1 MKSISQIISE
11 ELNSNTT
18 GVVIYNGL
26 KDRENRKRLVDPD
39 RAIRGYNWQSIGEEN
54 FSTLMPPE
62 ALTIARKRD
71 SIATIVWMS
80 NGLPIAMSIGNMIVF
95 TLRVDRKVLGSV
107 KKISSVADMAYLIV
121 NADAFSNVEIKKV
134 RTNFRQAISALNNH
148 LRTSTSLVEESRQLI
163 KIMDNPLNIGI
174 RERFESLVNEY
185 ERVMVRYLIDN
196 VIPCGDTNERVSA
209 ARTVLIDKMY
219 LVIEQFRTVI
229 AGTQMHID
237 PNTRDTD
244 NNFTLKQQ
252 YKKLNDDLLDIY
264 KAMTDVCYT
273 FIDVAP
279 VSA

>member
-11 ELNSNTT
+11 ELNSDST

-107 KKISSVADMAYLIV
+107 KKISGVADMAYLIT

-134 RTNFRQAISALNNH
+134 RTNFRQAINALNKQ
-148 LRTSTSLVEESRQLI
+148 LSGSISLVEESRQLI

-185 ERVMVRYLIDN
+185 ERVMVRYLIDC
-196 VIPCGDTNERVSA
+196 VIPCGDTNETVSA

-219 LVIEQFRTVI
+219 LVIEQFRAVI

-237 PNTRDTD
+237 PNSRDTD

-264 KAMTDVCYT
+264 KAMNDVCYT

-279 VSA
+279 VSI

>member
-1 MKSISQIISE
+1 MRSISQIISE
-11 ELNSNTT
+11 ELNSDST

-107 KKISSVADMAYLIV
+107 KKISGVADMAYLIT

-134 RTNFRQAISALNNH
+134 RTNFRQAINALNKQ
-148 LRTSTSLVEESRQLI
+148 LSGSISLVEESRQLI

-185 ERVMVRYLIDN
+185 ERVMVRYLSDC
-196 VIPCGDTNERVSA
+196 VIPCGDTNEQVSA

-279 VSA
+279 VSI

>member
-1 MKSISQIISE
+1 MRSISQIISE
-11 ELNSNTT
+11 ELNSDST

-95 TLRVDRKVLGSV
+95 TLRVDKKVLGSV
-107 KKISSVADMAYLIV
+107 KKISGVADMAYLIT

-134 RTNFRQAISALNNH
+134 RTNFRQAINALNKQ
-148 LRTSTSLVEESRQLI
+148 LSGSISLVEESRQLI

-185 ERVMVRYLIDN
+185 ERVMVRYLSDC
-196 VIPCGDTNERVSA
+196 VIPCGDTNEQVSA

-219 LVIEQFRTVI
+219 LVIEQFRAVI

-279 VSA
+279 VSI

>member
-1 MKSISQIISE
+1 MKSISQIIKE
-11 ELNSNTT
+11 ELNSDAT

-26 KDRENRKRLVDPD
+26 KDRENRKRLIDLD
-39 RAIRGYNWQSIGEEN
+39 RAIRGYSWQSIGEEN
-54 FSTLMPPE
+54 FSTLQPSE

-95 TLRVDRKVLGSV
+95 TLRVDKKVLGSV
-107 KKISSVADMAYLIV
+107 KKISGVADMAYLIT

-134 RTNFRQAISALNNH
+134 RTNFRQAINALNKQ
-148 LRTSTSLVEESRQLI
+148 LSGSISLVEESRQLI

-196 VIPCGDTNERVSA
+196 VIPCGDTNEQVSA

-219 LVIEQFRTVI
+219 LVIEQFRAVI

-279 VSA
+279 VNL

>member
-1 MKSISQIISE
+1 MRSISQIIKE
-11 ELNSNTT
+11 ELNSDTI

-54 FSTLMPPE
+54 FSILMPPE

-107 KKISSVADMAYLIV
+107 KKISGVADMAYLID

-134 RTNFRQAISALNNH
+134 RTNFRQAISALNKH
-148 LRTSTSLVEESRQLI
+148 LSDSTSLVEESRQLI
-163 KIMDNPLNIGI
+163 TIMDNPLNIGV

-209 ARTVLIDKMY
+209 ARTVLIDKMR
-219 LVIEQFRTVI
+219 LVIEQFRAVI

-273 FIDVAP
+273 FLDTAP
-279 VSA
+279 MNA

>member
-1 MKSISQIISE
+1 
-11 ELNSNTT
+11 
-18 GVVIYNGL
+18 
-26 KDRENRKRLVDPD
+26 
-39 RAIRGYNWQSIGEEN
+39 
-54 FSTLMPPE
+54 
-62 ALTIARKRD
+62 
-71 SIATIVWMS
+71 
-80 NGLPIAMSIGNMIVF
+80 
-95 TLRVDRKVLGSV
+95 
-107 KKISSVADMAYLIV
+107 MAYLIV

-134 RTNFRQAISALNNH
+134 RTNFRQAINALNKQ
-148 LRTSTSLVEESRQLI
+148 LSGSISLVEESRQLI

-196 VIPCGDTNERVSA
+196 VIPCGGTNERVSA

-229 AGTQMHID
+229 AGTQIALNPD
-237 PNTRDTD
+237 TRDTD
-244 NNFTLKQQ
+244 DNFTLKQQ

-279 VSA
+279 VSI

>member
-148 LRTSTSLVEESRQLI
+148 LRASTSLVEESRQLI

-196 VIPCGDTNERVSA
+196 VIPCGDTNEQVSA

>member
-11 ELNSNTT
+11 ELNSDTI

-107 KKISSVADMAYLIV
+107 KKISGVADMAYLIT

-134 RTNFRQAISALNNH
+134 RTNFRQAINALNKQ
-148 LRTSTSLVEESRQLI
+148 LSGSISLVEESRQLI

-196 VIPCGDTNERVSA
+196 VIPCGDTNEQVSA

-219 LVIEQFRTVI
+219 LVIEQFRAVI

>member
-1 MKSISQIISE
+1 MRSISQIIKE
-11 ELNSNTT
+11 ELNSDTT

-26 KDRENRKRLVDPD
+26 KNRENRKRLVDPD

-107 KKISSVADMAYLIV
+107 KKISGVADMAYLIT

-134 RTNFRQAISALNNH
+134 RTNFRQAINALNKQ
-148 LRTSTSLVEESRQLI
+148 LSGSISLVEESRQLI

-196 VIPCGDTNERVSA
+196 VIPCGDTNEQVSA

-219 LVIEQFRTVI
+219 LVIEQFRAVI

>member
-39 RAIRGYNWQSIGEEN
+39 RAIRSYSWQSIGEEN

-80 NGLPIAMSIGNMIVF
+80 EGLPIAMSIGNMIVF
-95 TLRVDRKVLGSV
+95 TLRVDKKVLGSV
-107 KKISSVADMAYLIV
+107 KKISGVADMAYLIS

-134 RTNFRQAISALNNH
+134 RTNFRQAISALNKH
-148 LRTSTSLVEESRQLI
+148 LSNSTSLVEESRQLI

-185 ERVMVRYLIDN
+185 ERVMVRYLIDC
-196 VIPCGDTNERVSA
+196 VIPCGDTNEQVSA

-219 LVIEQFRTVI
+219 LVIEQFRAVI

-279 VSA
+279 VSV

>member
-39 RAIRGYNWQSIGEEN
+39 RAIRSYSWQSIGEEN

-107 KKISSVADMAYLIV
+107 KKISGVADMAYLIV

-134 RTNFRQAISALNNH
+134 RTNFRQAISALNKH
-148 LRTSTSLVEESRQLI
+148 LNDSTSLVEESRQLI

-185 ERVMVRYLIDN
+185 ERVMVRYLIDC
-196 VIPCGDTNERVSA
+196 VIPCGDTNEQVSA

-219 LVIEQFRTVI
+219 LVIEQFRAVI

-279 VSA
+279 VSV

>member
-11 ELNSNTT
+11 ELNSDST

-39 RAIRGYNWQSIGEEN
+39 RAIRGYSWQSIGDEN

-80 NGLPIAMSIGNMIVF
+80 EGLPIAMSIGNMIVF
-95 TLRVDRKVLGSV
+95 TLRVDKKVLGSV
-107 KKISSVADMAYLIV
+107 KRISSVADMAYLID

-134 RTNFRQAISALNNH
+134 RTNFRQAISALNKH
-148 LRTSTSLVEESRQLI
+148 LSDSTSLVEESRQLI

-219 LVIEQFRTVI
+219 LVIEQFRAVI

-273 FIDVAP
+273 FIEPALMSV
-279 VSA
+279 

>member
-107 KKISSVADMAYLIV
+107 KKISGVADMAYLID

-134 RTNFRQAISALNNH
+134 RTNFRQAINALNKQ
-148 LRTSTSLVEESRQLI
+148 LSGSTSLVEESRQLI

-185 ERVMVRYLIDN
+185 ERVMVRYLIDC
-196 VIPCGDTNERVSA
+196 VIPCGDTNEQVSA
-209 ARTVLIDKMY
+209 ARTILIDKMY
-219 LVIEQFRTVI
+219 LVIEQFRAVI

-279 VSA
+279 VSV

>member
-107 KKISSVADMAYLIV
+107 KKISSVADMAYLIT

-134 RTNFRQAISALNNH
+134 RTNFRQAINALNNH
-148 LRTSTSLVEESRQLI
+148 LRASTSLVEESRQLI

-196 VIPCGDTNERVSA
+196 VIPCGDTNEQVSA

-264 KAMTDVCYT
+264 KVMTDVCYT

>member
-11 ELNSNTT
+11 ELNSDST

-39 RAIRGYNWQSIGEEN
+39 RAIRSYSWQSIGDEN

-80 NGLPIAMSIGNMIVF
+80 EGLPIAMSIGNMIVF

-107 KKISSVADMAYLIV
+107 KKISGVADMAYLID

-134 RTNFRQAISALNNH
+134 RTNFRQAISALNKH
-148 LRTSTSLVEESRQLI
+148 LSDSTSLVEESRQLI

-219 LVIEQFRTVI
+219 LVIEQFRAVI

-273 FIDVAP
+273 FIEPALMSV
-279 VSA
+279 

>member
-11 ELNSNTT
+11 ELNSDTI

-107 KKISSVADMAYLIV
+107 KKISGVADMAYLIT

-134 RTNFRQAISALNNH
+134 RTNFRQAISALNKH
-148 LRTSTSLVEESRQLI
+148 LNDSTSLVEESRQLI

-185 ERVMVRYLIDN
+185 ERVMVRYLSDN
-196 VIPCGDTNERVSA
+196 VIPCGDTNEQVSA

-219 LVIEQFRTVI
+219 LVIEQFRAVI
-229 AGTQMHID
+229 TGTQMHID

>member
-11 ELNSNTT
+11 ELNSDST

-107 KKISSVADMAYLIV
+107 KKISGVADMAYLIT

-134 RTNFRQAISALNNH
+134 RTNFRQAINALNKQ
-148 LRTSTSLVEESRQLI
+148 LSGSISLVEESRQLI

-185 ERVMVRYLIDN
+185 ERVMVKYLIDC
-196 VIPCGDTNERVSA
+196 VIPCGDTNEIVSA

-219 LVIEQFRTVI
+219 LVIEQFRAVI

-237 PNTRDTD
+237 PNSRDTD

-279 VSA
+279 VSI

>member
-1 MKSISQIISE
+1 MRSISQIISE
-11 ELNSNTT
+11 ELNSDST

-95 TLRVDRKVLGSV
+95 TLRVDKKVLGSV
-107 KKISSVADMAYLIV
+107 KKISGVADMAYLIT

-134 RTNFRQAISALNNH
+134 RTNFRQAINALNKQ
-148 LRTSTSLVEESRQLI
+148 LSGSISLVEESRQLI

-185 ERVMVRYLIDN
+185 ERVMVRYLSDC
-196 VIPCGDTNERVSA
+196 VIPCGDTNEQVSA

-279 VSA
+279 VSI

>member
-11 ELNSNTT
+11 ELNSDTT

-39 RAIRGYNWQSIGEEN
+39 RAIRSYSWQSIGGEN

-107 KKISSVADMAYLIV
+107 KKISGVADMAYLIS

-134 RTNFRQAISALNNH
+134 RTNFRQAISALNKH
-148 LRTSTSLVEESRQLI
+148 LSDSTSLVEESRHLI

-209 ARTVLIDKMY
+209 ARTVLIDKMR
-219 LVIEQFRTVI
+219 LVIEQFRAVI
-229 AGTQMHID
+229 AGTQIALNPD
-237 PNTRDTD
+237 TRDTD
-244 NNFTLKQQ
+244 VSRTLKQQ

-273 FIDVAP
+273 FDVEP

>member
-1 MKSISQIISE
+1 
-11 ELNSNTT
+11 
-18 GVVIYNGL
+18 
-26 KDRENRKRLVDPD
+26 
-39 RAIRGYNWQSIGEEN
+39 
-54 FSTLMPPE
+54 MPPE

-71 SIATIVWMS
+71 SVATIVWMS

-107 KKISSVADMAYLIV
+107 KKISGVADMAYLID

-134 RTNFRQAISALNNH
+134 RTNFRQAISALNKH
-148 LRTSTSLVEESRQLI
+148 LSDSTSLVEESRQLI

-209 ARTVLIDKMY
+209 ARTVLIDKMR
-219 LVIEQFRTVI
+219 LVIEQFRAVI

-273 FIDVAP
+273 FIEATPASV
-279 VSA
+279 

>member
-107 KKISSVADMAYLIV
+107 KKISGVADMAYLIV

-148 LRTSTSLVEESRQLI
+148 LRASTSLVEESRQLI

-196 VIPCGDTNERVSA
+196 VIPCGDTNEQVSA

>member
-95 TLRVDRKVLGSV
+95 TLRVDKKVLGSV
-107 KKISSVADMAYLIV
+107 KKISGVADMAYLIV

-148 LRTSTSLVEESRQLI
+148 LRASTSLVEESRQLI

-196 VIPCGDTNERVSA
+196 VIPCGDTNEQVSA

-219 LVIEQFRTVI
+219 LVIEQFRAVI

-264 KAMTDVCYT
+264 KVMTDVCYT